1 MFMSNNWLTQSCVEQ
16 ICSKNLQTCPFQCQQ
31 TGFASLSGYQTFCD
45 LYFATPVKRRSHL
58 QTGLLRLYQWLV
70 QCSATSEP
78 KTEKITV
85 RGAKKEKAE
94 SVRTRI
100 EAFLLLNLQQLGCNS
115 LELDILDLCQMKKV
129 WGGQVTWLGHVTLTA
144 TSTLALKVKVSKA
157 FIWAQVAHGAGA

>member
-31 TGFASLSGYQTFCD
+31 TGFASLSGYRTFCD
-45 LYFATPVKRRSHL
+45 LYFAAPVKRRSHL

-100 EAFLLLNLQQLGCNS
+100 EGFLLLNLQQLGCNS

-129 WGGQVTWLGHVTLTA
+129 WEGQVTWLGHMTLTA
-144 TSTLALKVKVSKA
+144 TSTLALKVKVSKV
-157 FIWAQVAHGAGA
+157 FIWAQVAWSG

>member
-31 TGFASLSGYQTFCD
+31 TGFASLSGYRTFCD
-45 LYFATPVKRRSHL
+45 LYFAAPVKRRSHL

-85 RGAKKEKAE
+85 RGAISTIQRATFFSLITQYISLIPFILKEKAE
-94 SVRTRI
+94 SVRTRT
-100 EAFLLLNLQQLGCNS
+100 EGFLLLNLQQLGCNS
-115 LELDILDLCQMKKV
+115 FQSDILDLCHMKKV
-129 WGGQVTWLGHVTLTA
+129 
-144 TSTLALKVKVSKA
+144 
-157 FIWAQVAHGAGA
+157 